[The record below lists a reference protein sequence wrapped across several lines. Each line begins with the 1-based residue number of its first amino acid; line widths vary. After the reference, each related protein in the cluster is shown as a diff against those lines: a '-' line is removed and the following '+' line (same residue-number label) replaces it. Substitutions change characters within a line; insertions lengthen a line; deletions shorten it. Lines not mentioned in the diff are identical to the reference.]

1 MANWEY
7 KVAYVDFR
15 GRISSEG
22 AEYIRQ
28 GGEHRTGFVRGYL
41 DKLGED
47 GWELTGMLPLLRPE
61 SSYFV
66 LKRCARRGN
75 ARLAMSSALRYRRR
89 PAAGPPSLTGDAD
102 TTIDGDALP
111 GDHVGAFDEA
121 TARAAT
127 PSRACRRPSAALAR
141 LVGLGGLVD
150 LITEP
155 VLQPARLDEA
165 RARRR
170 SRGSPGRAPSPARS
184 SC

>member
-1 MANWEY
+1 MVGLPSMRRAMPFSAMEMESPMANWEY

-66 LKRCARRGN
+66 MKRKREK
-75 ARLAMSSALRYRRR
+75 SAGAE
-89 PAAGPPSLTGDAD
+89 AAQG
-102 TTIDGDALP
+102 
-111 GDHVGAFDEA
+111 
-121 TARAAT
+121 
-127 PSRACRRPSAALAR
+127 
-141 LVGLGGLVD
+141 
-150 LITEP
+150 
-155 VLQPARLDEA
+155 
-165 RARRR
+165 
-170 SRGSPGRAPSPARS
+170 
-184 SC
+184 